1 MQSASQVK
9 FRVRKL
15 QYLPPLSTT
24 ATHLLE
30 MLSDDNLTL
39 LQLGA
44 AINQDPGLSAR
55 ILGLANSAYF
65 GQKNP
70 ILTIEEAIIR
80 VLGLNMVKS
89 LAFSIAA
96 SGVFETKGCRSF
108 DLQEYWR
115 HSLSI
120 AMFSRQVC
128 LSINSEIRPDADGIY
143 LAGLLYE
150 LGVLVLVH
158 EFPQE
163 YAKVLQMSK
172 QQPDKDRLALETEI
186 IGTDH
191 FQAGVWLG
199 HRWHL
204 PEMVVRTIAHETRED
219 VDSGTHFDSLLVGS
233 VAQWIKNPLPTESK
247 LTQPLPELETHF
259 GLSKEQLNAIKED
272 FLNKEEEIQ
281 MIAKMLA
288 N

>member
-172 QQPDKDRLALETEI
+172 QQPDMT
-186 IGTDH
+186 G
-191 FQAGVWLG
+191 
-199 HRWHL
+199 WHL
-204 PEMVVRTIAHETRED
+204 KQRSLGPTIFRQ
-219 VDSGTHFDSLLVGS
+219 VSGWVIAGICLKWWFAPSLMKRGRMSIQALTLIACLW
-233 VAQWIKNPLPTESK
+233 VAWRSGLRILCPL
-247 LTQPLPELETHF
+247 
-259 GLSKEQLNAIKED
+259 NR
-272 FLNKEEEIQ
+272 N
-281 MIAKMLA
+281 
-288 N
+288 

>member
-1 MQSASQVK
+1 M
-9 FRVRKL
+9 
-15 QYLPPLSTT
+15 T
-24 ATHLLE
+24 ATHLLG
-30 MLSDDNLTL
+30 MLSDDSFTL
-39 LQLGA
+39 QQLA
-44 AINQDPGLSAR
+44 DAINQDPGLSAR

-65 GQKNP
+65 AQKNP
-70 ILTIEEAIIR
+70 ILSIEEAIIR

-120 AMFSRQVC
+120 AMLSRQAC
-128 LSINSEIRPDADGIY
+128 LAIDSKIQPDADGIY

-163 YAKVLQMSK
+163 YARVLLMSK
-172 QQPDKDRLALETEI
+172 QQPDKDRLELETEI
-186 IGTDH
+186 IGIDH
-191 FQAGVWLG
+191 FQAGAWLG

-204 PEMVVRTIAHETRED
+204 PEMVVRTIAQETSES
-219 VDSGTHFDSLLVGS
+219 VDSCGHCEGLLVAS
-233 VAQWIKNPLPTESK
+233 LAQWIKNPLPTESK
-247 LTQPLPELETHF
+247 LTQPLPELEMHC
-259 GLSKEQLNAIKED
+259 GLSKEQLNAIKAD